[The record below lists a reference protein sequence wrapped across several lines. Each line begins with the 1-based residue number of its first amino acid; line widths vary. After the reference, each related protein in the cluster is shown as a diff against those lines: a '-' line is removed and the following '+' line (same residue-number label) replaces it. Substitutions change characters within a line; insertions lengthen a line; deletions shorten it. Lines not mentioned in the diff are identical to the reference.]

1 MKKAIN
7 YCVLLQDIM
16 SKLMKEIENIVDKA
30 ITNFVKTISDK
41 YDIDENEL
49 LLLWN
54 NKNEE
59 KPIVKNS
66 KVNKI
71 TKETK
76 EVKEE
81 VKEEIKDI
89 VKTESTCQYIIKKGA
104 NEGKECGCKVK
115 DESTMCYKHK
125 KYEGTIPK
133 QKKIIPASKK
143 PLVEITNKND
153 NTAKSDTNIAHNILR
168 KHKTLDK
175 LWHSETGMVFK
186 SAKERIVIGK
196 CVDDKLIPLSSI
208 DINVCMEYSFA
219 YETQDTQN
227 THDTHNTQEIAK
239 KVSEKVSEKSREPVL
254 DDIQDE
260 KIANKMARKITDVT
274 NTTVVKKSIATTIRK
289 TVSSPIPKDLDVED
303 VLKSIQN
310 DCDDDLSEEDDCE
323 EEEFEEEFFGDDDE

>member
-1 MKKAIN
+1 
-7 YCVLLQDIM
+7 
-16 SKLMKEIENIVDKA
+16 MKEIENIVDKA

-54 NKNEE
+54 NNEE
-59 KPIVKNS
+59 KPIVRNVKIN
-66 KVNKI
+66 KV
-71 TKETK
+71 TKD
-76 EVKEE
+76 
-81 VKEEIKDI
+81 VKEEIKNI
-89 VKTESTCQYIIKKGA
+89 VKTELTCQYIIKKGA

-125 KYEGTIPK
+125 KYEGTVPK

-143 PLVEITNKND
+143 PLVEITNKGD
-153 NTAKSDTNIAHNILR
+153 NSVNSVKSDTSVVHNILR

-186 SAKERIVIGK
+186 SAKERVVIGK
-196 CVDDKLIPLSSI
+196 CVDDKLIPLSSV
-208 DINVCMEYSFA
+208 DIKVCMEHSFA
-219 YETQDTQN
+219 YETQDT
-227 THDTHNTQEIAK
+227 AK
-239 KVSEKVSEKSREPVL
+239 KVSDKSSEPVL

-274 NTTVVKKSIATTIRK
+274 NTAVVKKSIATTIRK